1 MRTFTMLTLFI
12 AVFAPS
18 GVARAAHD
26 NQDDKQQITI
36 RFSLA
41 AGNNPVRCGQ
51 DIAGLG
57 TGGRPAQLRD
67 ARLYISAPAL
77 IDSAGREVAIEL
89 EQNDWQYANV
99 ALLDFEDKTGKCVG
113 NADVNDSIRGVAPR
127 GRYRGISFLVGVPSL
142 TEDHDGKNIVLN
154 HSNFATA
161 PAPLD
166 IQAMAWN
173 WQAGRKFIK
182 IEVDPEGGVT
192 RPPLPPKPENA
203 NAAANAGDKPD
214 SAPAMAD
221 AAKSAPPKLNADG
234 TITVSTWMLHLGSTG
249 CHGDA
254 VKGEITS
261 CASAN
266 RIPVRFASFDPS
278 RQRVVLDLKALFAG
292 IDLGQ
297 DKGFS
302 TGCMSG
308 PADPECTPMFENLA
322 LRLKETAPDAN
333 DAGKSTGAV
342 TKVFRVEGTK

>member
-1 MRTFTMLTLFI
+1 MRTFLMLTMFI
-12 AVFAPS
+12 AVFTPI

-26 NQDDKQQITI
+26 YQGDKQRVAIH
-36 RFSLA
+36 FSLV
-41 AGNNPVRCGQ
+41 AGNSPVRCGQ

-57 TGGRPAQLRD
+57 IGGRPVQLHD
-67 ARLYISAPAL
+67 ARLYISAPTL
-77 IDSAGREVAIEL
+77 IDAAGREVAIEL
-89 EQNDWQYANV
+89 EPNDWQYANV
-99 ALLDFEDKTGKCVG
+99 ALLDFEDKNGKCVG
-113 NADVNDSIRGVAPR
+113 NANVNDTITGFAPK
-127 GRYRGISFLVGVPSL
+127 GRYRGISFLVGVPSV
-142 TEDHDGKNIVLN
+142 EKDRDGKDIILN

-182 IEVDPEGGVT
+182 VEVDPEGGVT
-192 RPPLPPKPENA
+192 RPPLPPKPA
-203 NAAANAGDKPD
+203 NMAAAAAASDKPD
-214 SAPAMAD
+214 GASTMAD
-221 AAKSAPPKLNADG
+221 AAPPKLNADG

-266 RIPVRFASFDPS
+266 RIPVKFAAFDPA
-278 RQRVVLDLKALFAG
+278 RQQVGLDLKALFAG

-333 DAGKSTGAV
+333 DAGKATGAL
-342 TKVFRVEGTK
+342 TKVFRVEAMK